1 VNRTNVV
8 TVSPFRVLL
17 LPWIA
22 VTMTTIFSQ
31 WTEDNIY
38 FVTRLKDNADFIVV
52 TDENVP
58 QNRNIPAD
66 QLIESLP
73 GI

>member
-1 VNRTNVV
+1 
-8 TVSPFRVLL
+8 
-17 LPWIA
+17 
-22 VTMTTIFSQ
+22 MTTIFSQ

>member
-1 VNRTNVV
+1 
-8 TVSPFRVLL
+8 
-17 LPWIA
+17 
-22 VTMTTIFSQ
+22 MTTIFSQ
-31 WTEDNIY
+31 WTEDHIY

-52 TDENVP
+52 TDEKVP
-58 QNRNIPAD
+58 QNRNILAD

>member
-1 VNRTNVV
+1 
-8 TVSPFRVLL
+8 
-17 LPWIA
+17 
-22 VTMTTIFSQ
+22 MTTIFSQ

-58 QNRNIPAD
+58 QNRNILAD